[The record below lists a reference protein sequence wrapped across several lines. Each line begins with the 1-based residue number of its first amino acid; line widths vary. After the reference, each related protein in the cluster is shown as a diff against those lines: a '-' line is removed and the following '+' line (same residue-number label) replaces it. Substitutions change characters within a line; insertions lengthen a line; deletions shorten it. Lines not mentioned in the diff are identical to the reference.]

1 MSDYE
6 IKNPKGCKESN
17 MPDHSENYAFG
28 TSDLTPQPNTANEG
42 CSFFLLLRFFSFL
55 IAIAIMSFPVYE
67 NAGFTTFIIAV
78 LIALPFINYAFRGMT
93 PPEKQKSHSSN
104 VKTDTVTKDMADAA
118 MIASMADDGDTTSDT
133 LDSNAE
139 DSCDDGCCDDGCCD
153 DGCCDDGCCDDG
165 CCDDGC

>member
-1 MSDYE
+1 MSDDE

-17 MPDHSENYAFG
+17 MPGHSKNYAFSA
-28 TSDLTPQPNTANEG
+28 SDLTPQRDTANEV
-42 CSFFLLLRFFSFL
+42 CTFFLLLRFFSFL

-118 MIASMADDGDTTSDT
+118 MIASMADDGDTTSDI

-139 DSCDDGCCDDGCCD
+139 DSCDDGCDDGCCD
-153 DGCCDDGCCDDG
+153 DGCDDGC
-165 CCDDGC
+165 